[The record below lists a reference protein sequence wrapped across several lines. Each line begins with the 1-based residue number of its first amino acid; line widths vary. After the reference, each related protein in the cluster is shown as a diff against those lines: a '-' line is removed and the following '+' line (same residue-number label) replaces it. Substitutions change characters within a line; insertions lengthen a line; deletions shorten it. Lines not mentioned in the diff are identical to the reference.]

1 MRTPFRR
8 QTKLIRT
15 KWPRNEEDDERSTD
29 EKKAGGEIPQNLVNG
44 GMSENSKNEYATVE
58 GNVFKNNKEVTT
70 MEKKRRTERSKQLWL
85 KEGDQN
91 SKFFHTAAKTRK
103 ITNLIKSLVNDE
115 GREVDWES
123 GLQDTMISY
132 FQNLFKAT
140 EIDWDEVVN
149 CISSTITAEDNENLL
164 RPVEIMEFNKAL
176 FNMHPDKSPGPDGLS
191 PGFYQKYW
199 SIVGNYIIKLV
210 QEFFTTGVL
219 LDQLT
224 DTNIVSMP
232 KKQHPSRIAD
242 LRLISLCNVTYKI
255 ISKVL
260 ANRFT
265 CVVNILISET
275 QSAFIPGHLIMDN
288 IMIAY
293 MMHYMKRKTSGNKG
307 WMALKLDMSK
317 AYNRVEWSYLK
328 AVLCNMGFDDN
339 PCVLS
344 DNASLMNK
352 PVSSLMVTWERE
364 WDVDLIHDMF
374 EAHNVN
380 LILSIPLSN
389 NDVDSRYWK
398 KEKLGFYSV
407 KLAYVLI
414 QEGKTMQSTE
424 GKKDVIYSA
433 TLPLHNEFERRPWV
447 NSGFNCVSTGLG
459 MIDLNENS
467 TSSSWSPYYGDKKL
481 LNGQNYNG
489 ILKKTEDGGLGFKKL
504 REFNV
509 AMLAKQAWRIV
520 NEVNPLVTKVMRAR
534 YFAGSNFLEAK
545 LGNNP
550 SYVWRSLMET
560 QEVIRQGCRRRIGT
574 GQNTKIGR
582 VPWLPCQ
589 TNGCITSEIPD
600 SLNDAQVSSLF
611 AEQGGNWDDDV
622 IRDIFNDRDYELIRQ
637 IPISSCAKQ
646 DSWYWCFDSKGQF
659 SVKDCYR
666 RLIGEAV
673 CSEKVFWKSL
683 AKEVWSSVRLT
694 ELGQVLPDESVM
706 EVLKRVFKNGTG
718 DQKGMVA
725 MLCWNLWHRMN
736 EWVWKRVNTSVFGIQ
751 SRAVSMTVEWA
762 RAKEMT
768 DKSYCGPES
777 RANKNKGTDHGL
789 VDFPN
794 GDSEKVRAYGEKN
807 SAWDALQN
815 LLTREVDS
823 ALSGNKVEHFGNS
836 TTMDLGYEKGATR
849 KTTAND
855 SFIVSNR
862 AEG

>member
-70 MEKKRRTERSKQLWL
+70 MEKKEEQKDLVSRSWLGVFKNAKLSNLEVTTSDHTLILLEPYIQQLAVRSKQLWL

-123 GLQDTMISY
+123 GLQDTMIIY
-132 FQNLFKAT
+132 FQNLFKVT

-344 DNASLMNK
+344 DNTSLMNK

-424 GKKDVIYSA
+424 VG
-433 TLPLHNEFERRPWV
+433 HR
-447 NSGFNCVSTGLG
+447 
-459 MIDLNENS
+459 
-467 TSSSWSPYYGDKKL
+467 
-481 LNGQNYNG
+481 
-489 ILKKTEDGGLGFKKL
+489 
-504 REFNV
+504 
-509 AMLAKQAWRIV
+509 
-520 NEVNPLVTKVMRAR
+520 
-534 YFAGSNFLEAK
+534 
-545 LGNNP
+545 
-550 SYVWRSLMET
+550 VW
-560 QEVIRQGCRRRIGT
+560 
-574 GQNTKIGR
+574 GR
-582 VPWLPCQ
+582 L
-589 TNGCITSEIPD
+589 
-600 SLNDAQVSSLF
+600 
-611 AEQGGNWDDDV
+611 
-622 IRDIFNDRDYELIRQ
+622 
-637 IPISSCAKQ
+637 
-646 DSWYWCFDSKGQF
+646 
-659 SVKDCYR
+659 
-666 RLIGEAV
+666 
-673 CSEKVFWKSL
+673 
-683 AKEVWSSVRLT
+683 
-694 ELGQVLPDESVM
+694 
-706 EVLKRVFKNGTG
+706 
-718 DQKGMVA
+718 
-725 MLCWNLWHRMN
+725 
-736 EWVWKRVNTSVFGIQ
+736 
-751 SRAVSMTVEWA
+751 
-762 RAKEMT
+762 
-768 DKSYCGPES
+768 
-777 RANKNKGTDHGL
+777 
-789 VDFPN
+789 
-794 GDSEKVRAYGEKN
+794 
-807 SAWDALQN
+807 
-815 LLTREVDS
+815 
-823 ALSGNKVEHFGNS
+823 
-836 TTMDLGYEKGATR
+836 
-849 KTTAND
+849 
-855 SFIVSNR
+855 
-862 AEG
+862 